1 MFIGC
6 LRSEP
11 EKSFGNQAKK
21 YLRAD
26 RIDYLEEKFPRSNY
40 LSGSEWAKAVTEE
53 ILSVL
58 LPAVPGFESPE
69 PDATADF
76 LKEAARQWKTD
87 QRVAGCVVYMR
98 EADSEQ
104 TERLEARIVRQ
115 TRHCAELKAREEAE
129 KAKEEMRTKI

>member
-1 MFIGC
+1 MPS
-6 LRSEP
+6 LRARKEFWQP
-11 EKSFGNQAKK
+11 GKK

-53 ILSVL
+53 IFSVL

-98 EADSEQ
+98 EALEYDSEQ